1 MCYASQQVIRKEF
14 DYNAYI
20 AGRLRGEYVVIY
32 NTITEEADTVLPED
46 IKGKELIFV
55 QENKDISD
63 LPDYL
68 FLRHVTE
75 ITEYHVGSRLT
86 SFDTYL
92 VHCCSLIKP
101 LNTFAFAS
109 LANCRGAPR
118 CIRV

>member
-46 IKGKELIFV
+46 TTGKGIIYV
-55 QENKDISD
+55 QQNKDISD

-68 FLRHVTE
+68 FLRPISK
-75 ITEYHVGSRLT
+75 ITVCRTGSKLT

-92 VHCCSLIKP
+92 VHCCFIIKP

-109 LANCRGAPR
+109 SANCRGAPQ
-118 CIRV
+118 CFS